1 MLSKTENDMAERRYR
16 ETLDRYRNAL
26 GQNPSLTLKAYC
38 QMRHVYYRGLLGW
51 MRKEDIKKPVHKTS
65 RGLKEGRGSASGSGL
80 RYDMGEVFIQI
91 YPDEYLQSLQEGRR

>member
-16 ETLDRYRNAL
+16 DTLEQYRRAQ
-26 GQNPSLTLKAYC
+26 GQNPSLTLKSYC
-38 QMRHVYYRGLLGW
+38 QMRHVHYRGLLGW

-65 RGLKEGRGSASGSGL
+65 RGLKECRGSASGSGL
-80 RYDMGEVFIQI
+80 RYDKGEVFIQI